1 MFEFEWA
8 SVLLKG
14 ICFASQQVDGYLL
27 GSKKSTTQKNKKK
40 NSALRLLVSLLI
52 YLNWSYDTK
61 PFNSITIELILIA
74 FKS

>member
-1 MFEFEWA
+1 MYEFEWA

-27 GSKKSTTQKNKKK
+27 GSKKSTTQKN
-40 NSALRLLVSLLI
+40 SALRLLVSLLI
-52 YLNWSYDTK
+52 YLNWSYDIK